1 MEDSLSA
8 IVERLRE
15 GSNANQDTIS
25 VSRSHF
31 LGVHTIE
38 IINSESSTVPLKPF
52 LPSLVLIQR
61 AEVYIETLLLK
72 QKTQLIKANE
82 V

>member
-1 MEDSLSA
+1 MKNSTCNDERFWLNQIGRLTHSA

-38 IINSESSTVPLKPF
+38 IINSKSSTVPLKPF
-52 LPSLVLIQR
+52 CQVSF
-61 AEVYIETLLLK
+61 
-72 QKTQLIKANE
+72 
-82 V
+82 